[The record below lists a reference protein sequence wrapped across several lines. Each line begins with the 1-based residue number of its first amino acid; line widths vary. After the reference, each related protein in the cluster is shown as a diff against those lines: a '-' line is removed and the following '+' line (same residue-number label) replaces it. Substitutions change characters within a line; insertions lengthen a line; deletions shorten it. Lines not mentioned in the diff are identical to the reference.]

1 MRSFSYVA
9 KLIKDKRLSHPER
22 YSQTQLSKTLGY
34 KNGQFISNLERGLCS
49 IPLKGMVN
57 FVKVLNISE
66 AELKEAILKDY
77 ELTLDY
83 YLKDSPAESSTDSTS
98 SVSSASI
105 TV

>member
-49 IPLKGMVN
+49 IPLKGMIN
-57 FVKVLNISE
+57 FVNVLNISE

-83 YLKDSPAESSTDSTS
+83 YLKGTPESSKDSAN
-98 SVSSASI
+98 SVSSSSI

>member
-57 FVKVLNISE
+57 FVNVLNISE
-66 AELKEAILKDY
+66 EELKEAILKDY

-83 YLKDSPAESSTDSTS
+83 YLKASPESSVDSTN
-98 SVSSASI
+98 SVSAPSI

>member
-1 MRSFSYVA
+1 MRNFSYVA

-49 IPLKGMVN
+49 IPLKGMTN
-57 FVKVLNISE
+57 FLKVLNISE
-66 AELKEAILKDY
+66 YELKTAILKDY

-83 YLKDSPAESSTDSTS
+83 YLNESTKNS
-98 SVSSASI
+98 SNSEETTSASF
-105 TV
+105 

>member
-1 MRSFSYVA
+1 MRNFSYVA

-49 IPLKGMVN
+49 IPLKGMTN
-57 FVKVLNISE
+57 FLKVLNISE
-66 AELKEAILKDY
+66 DELKTAILKDY

-83 YLKDSPAESSTDSTS
+83 YLNESTKNS
-98 SVSSASI
+98 SNSEETTSASF
-105 TV
+105 

>member
-1 MRSFSYVA
+1 MRNFSYVA
-9 KLIKDKRLSHPER
+9 KLIKEKRLSHPER

-57 FVKVLNISE
+57 FLQVLNITE
-66 AELKEAILKDY
+66 EELKAAILKDY

-83 YLKDSPAESSTDSTS
+83 YLKGGFDQNNESSEA
-98 SVSSASI
+98 SAVAV
-105 TV
+105 TL

>member
-1 MRSFSYVA
+1 MRNFSYVA
-9 KLIKDKRLSHPER
+9 KLIKEKRLSHPER

-57 FVKVLNISE
+57 FLQVLAISE
-66 AELKEAILKDY
+66 DELKAAILKDY

-83 YLKDSPAESSTDSTS
+83 YLKGDFENGADSAEMATA
-98 SVSSASI
+98 SA
-105 TV
+105 TL